1 MKRVRL
7 FLAIVLGLSCLLFCS
22 AAMAASISITS
33 DPSALSAE
41 GGSVQL
47 SISLANDSEYSMEN
61 ISISNNGTPFF
72 NTSGAVIGPGETT
85 TFSQSVSIPAA
96 VLGQP
101 IAFDVIWTENG
112 EQKSSTVSV
121 TILNSGAGTAAEA
134 ALSVSVKASS
144 SQASRGESITLTY
157 TITNSGVAA
166 VSGISLTD
174 KEIGG
179 RQAMISDITVEPGTP
194 YVYVY
199 EYTMGSSTVVSAPVI
214 TYKGSDGST
223 MTVTGSE
230 KTLGMVNS
238 KISVKVTQGTATEE
252 GQQFTIALTN
262 NGNQRITKIKVTDE
276 LGNAVNSESI
286 SLAIGESSTLT
297 YSVPTTETRNVVFNI
312 SGVDATNTNYTDHTE
327 TFIVRKYIDPSLIG
341 ISFSAEVASPLDSNG
356 SISLNFTIENTG
368 SMDMQNLRLSE
379 NEYGELYI
387 LESVPRGTQTINQ
400 KMSVG
405 SPRDLLFKLEIED
418 PSGNVYTYSA
428 YIKADYVGVEAA
440 ATTEPSAEDEE
451 DVLNEVGGSIS
462 SALRTVL
469 IVLIILT
476 VIAGIALIILDH
488 QEKEERKRI
497 ARRRAQ
503 REKMMRA
510 QLEEEA
516 KRQAALHSHLN
527 NGSDDNLDA
536 TRITSGRSAETP
548 ERPSDSTRIR

>member
-1 MKRVRL
+1 MKRTKRV
-7 FLAIVLGLSCLLFCS
+7 FAIIIGLTCLLVGS
-22 AAMAASISITS
+22 VAMAASINVTS
-33 DPSALSAE
+33 DPGALGAE

-47 SISLANDSEYSMEN
+47 SISIANDSEYAMEN
-61 ISISNNGTPFF
+61 ISVSNNGTRFF
-72 NTSGAVIGPGETT
+72 NTSGVVIAPGETT
-85 TFSQSVSIPAA
+85 AFSQSVSIPAA
-96 VLGQP
+96 MLGQP
-101 IAFDVIWTENG
+101 IGFDIAWTENG
-112 EQKSSTVSV
+112 EQKYSTASV
-121 TILNSGAGTAAEA
+121 TVLNSGAGLAEA

-157 TITNSGVAA
+157 TITNSGITP
-166 VSGISLTD
+166 VSGVSLTD

-194 YVYVY
+194 YVYIH
-199 EYTMGSSTVVSAPVI
+199 EFTMGSSTVVSAPVV
-214 TYKGSDGST
+214 TYTGADGST
-223 MTVTGSE
+223 VTVTGSE

-238 KISVKVTQGTATEE
+238 KISVSVTQGAASEE

-262 NGNQRITKIKVTDE
+262 NGNQRISKIKVTDE
-276 LGNAVNSESI
+276 LGNAVNSDAI
-286 SLAIGESSTLT
+286 SLAIGESRTLT
-297 YSVPTTETRNVVFNI
+297 YTVPTTETRNVVFNI
-312 SGVDATNTNYTDHTE
+312 SGIDATNTNYSDHTE
-327 TFIVRKYIDPSLIG
+327 TYVVRKYIDPSLIG
-341 ISFSAEVASPLDSNG
+341 ISFSAEVASPLDSAG
-356 SISLNFTIENTG
+356 SISLNFTVENTG
-368 SMDMQNLRLSE
+368 SMDMQNLKLSE
-379 NEYGELYI
+379 SEYGLLYM

-400 KMSVG
+400 KISVG
-405 SPRDLLFKLEIED
+405 SPRDLIFKLEIED
-418 PSGNVYTYSA
+418 PSGNIYTYNA

-440 ATTEPSAEDEE
+440 PTSTPSVTTEE

-516 KRQAALHSHLN
+516 KRQAAMHSRIN
-527 NGSDDNLDA
+527 SSSGDDL
-536 TRITSGRSAETP
+536 G
-548 ERPSDSTRIR
+548 STRISSGRPAERPDVPSGDTRIR

>member
-7 FLAIVLGLSCLLFCS
+7 FLAIVLGLCCLLFCS

-33 DPSALSAE
+33 DPSALSSE

-61 ISISNNGTPFF
+61 ISISNNGTAFF

-101 IAFDVIWTENG
+101 IAFDVVWTENG

-157 TITNSGVAA
+157 TITNSGVTA

-297 YSVPTTETRNVVFNI
+297 YTVPTTETRNVVFNI

-327 TFIVRKYIDPSLIG
+327 TFVVRKYIDPSLIG

-379 NEYGELYI
+379 SEYGELYI

-440 ATTEPSAEDEE
+440 ATAEPSTDDEE

-527 NGSDDNLDA
+527 NGSEDNLDA
-536 TRITSGRSAETP
+536 TRITSGRSAEIP
-548 ERPSDSTRIR
+548 ERPSDNTRIR

>member
-1 MKRVRL
+1 MKRAKRVFAIIIGLTCL
-7 FLAIVLGLSCLLFCS
+7 FVGSV
-22 AAMAASISITS
+22 AMAASINVTS
-33 DPSALSAE
+33 DPGALGAE

-47 SISLANDSEYSMEN
+47 SISIANDSEYAMEN
-61 ISISNNGTPFF
+61 IAVSNNGTRFF
-72 NTSGAVIGPGETT
+72 ETSGVIIAPGETT
-85 TFSQSVSIPAA
+85 AFSQSVSIPAA
-96 VLGQP
+96 MLGQP
-101 IAFDVIWTENG
+101 IGFDIAWTENG
-112 EQKSSTVSV
+112 EQKYSTASV
-121 TILNSGAGTAAEA
+121 TVLNSGAGLAEA

-157 TITNSGVAA
+157 TITNSGITP
-166 VSGISLTD
+166 VSGVSLTD

-179 RQAMISDITVEPGTP
+179 RQAMIGDITVEPGTP
-194 YVYVY
+194 YVYIH
-199 EYTMGSSTVVSAPVI
+199 EFTMGSSTVVSAPVV
-214 TYKGSDGST
+214 TYTGADSST
-223 MTVTGSE
+223 VTVTGSE

-238 KISVKVTQGTATEE
+238 KISVSVTQGAASEE

-262 NGNQRITKIKVTDE
+262 NGNQRISKIKVTDE
-276 LGNAVNSESI
+276 LGNAVNSDAI
-286 SLAIGESSTLT
+286 SLAIGESRTLT
-297 YSVPTTETRNVVFNI
+297 YTVPTTETRNVVFNI
-312 SGVDATNTNYTDHTE
+312 SGIDATNTNYSDHTE
-327 TFIVRKYIDPSLIG
+327 TYVVRKYIDPSLIG
-341 ISFSAEVASPLDSNG
+341 ISFSAEVASPLDSAG
-356 SISLNFTIENTG
+356 SISLNFTVENTG
-368 SMDMQNLRLSE
+368 SMDMQNLKLSE
-379 NEYGELYI
+379 SEYGLLYM

-405 SPRDLLFKLEIED
+405 SPRDLIFKLEIED
-418 PSGNVYTYSA
+418 PSGNIYTYNA

-440 ATTEPSAEDEE
+440 PTSTPSVTTEE

-516 KRQAALHSHLN
+516 KRQAALHSRISS
-527 NGSDDNLDA
+527 GSGDDL
-536 TRITSGRSAETP
+536 G
-548 ERPSDSTRIR
+548 STRISSGRPAERPDVPSGDTRIR

>member
-405 SPRDLLFKLEIED
+405 SPRDLLFRLEIED

>member
-7 FLAIVLGLSCLLFCS
+7 FLAIVLGLCCLLFCS

-33 DPSALSAE
+33 DPSALSSE

-61 ISISNNGTPFF
+61 ISISNNGTAFF

-101 IAFDVIWTENG
+101 IAFDVVWTENG

-157 TITNSGVAA
+157 TITNSGVTA

-297 YSVPTTETRNVVFNI
+297 YTVPTTETRNVVFNI

-327 TFIVRKYIDPSLIG
+327 TFVVRKYIDPSLIG
-341 ISFSAEVASPLDSNG
+341 ISFSAEVASQLDSNG

-379 NEYGELYI
+379 SEYGELYI

-440 ATTEPSAEDEE
+440 ATAEPSTDDEE

-527 NGSDDNLDA
+527 NGSEDNLDA
-536 TRITSGRSAETP
+536 TRITSGRSAEIP
-548 ERPSDSTRIR
+548 ERPSDNTRIR

>member
-7 FLAIVLGLSCLLFCS
+7 FLAIVLGLCCLLFCS

-33 DPSALSAE
+33 DPSALSSE

-61 ISISNNGTPFF
+61 ISISNNGTAFF

-101 IAFDVIWTENG
+101 IAFDVVWTENG

-157 TITNSGVAA
+157 TITNSGVTA

-297 YSVPTTETRNVVFNI
+297 YTVPTTETRNVVFNI
-312 SGVDATNTNYTDHTE
+312 FGVDATNTNYTDHTE
-327 TFIVRKYIDPSLIG
+327 TFVVRKYIDPSLIG

-379 NEYGELYI
+379 SEYGELYI

-440 ATTEPSAEDEE
+440 ATAEPSTDDEE

-527 NGSDDNLDA
+527 NGSEDNLDA

-548 ERPSDSTRIR
+548 ERPSDNTRIR